1 MTPRPGTTT
10 VGLTGGIA
18 SGKSAVA
25 DRLAELGAVVV
36 DADVLARE
44 VVAPGT
50 PGLAA
55 IAGRFGDHL
64 LAADGTLDRAALGA
78 IVFADPAARRD
89 LEAIVHPAVRARAI
103 ELTEAAPPGAV
114 VVQVIPLLVET
125 GQQAA
130 FDTVVVVDIDPELQ
144 LQRLIA
150 RNGLTREQAQA
161 RIDAQAAPEERTAA
175 AHEVLRN
182 NGTPDELRAQVDAL
196 WTRLRDASRPGDRT
210 RGNLIR

>member
-89 LEAIVHPAVRARAI
+89 LEAIVHPAVRARAN

-125 GQQAA
+125 GQADD
-130 FDTVVVVDIDPELQ
+130 FDLVVVVDADEAVQLRRLMQRNGYTPSQARARLKAQASRAERLEAADLVIDNPAGLPEL
-144 LQRLIA
+144 
-150 RNGLTREQAQA
+150 E
-161 RIDAQAAPEERTAA
+161 
-175 AHEVLRN
+175 
-182 NGTPDELRAQVDAL
+182 AQVDAL
-196 WTRLRDASRPGDRT
+196 WPRLAGEPRS
-210 RGNLIR
+210 